1 MPPKVKILEII
12 FIILVLE
19 WNRDAEDSIEC

>member
-1 MPPKVKILEII
+1 MLSSGHVVDLI

-19 WNRDAEDSIEC
+19 WLIFPS